1 MKKFIRQ
8 ISIIVTLLVVATVVA
23 VAAPS
28 EATSTGGNPMLD
40 ILYQVLWVAA
50 GVTIASA
57 FFVLVRLNN
66 VVMKQELEDLRA
78 EKGLPP
84 TETVAKKSTFW
95 SRIGKALHND
105 VPIEKEKS
113 ILFEHE
119 FDGIRELD
127 NKLPSW
133 WVWMFYITT
142 AAGIIYFTYYEV
154 LQIGDSSA
162 EKYAKEMEAGRIQHE
177 AYLKSVASL
186 VNESNAEMLTGASD
200 LAQGKAIFEENCVAC
215 HGAVGE
221 GAAVGPNL
229 ADNYWLHGGG
239 IKNVFKTV
247 KYGVPAK
254 GMIAWQT
261 QLNPV
266 KIHQVSSYIWSL
278 QGSNPANP
286 KEPQGEE
293 YKVEE

>member
-8 ISIIVTLLVVATVVA
+8 IFIITTLLVVATVVS

-28 EATSTGGNPMLD
+28 EATNAGHTPMLD
-40 ILYQVLWVAA
+40 ILYQVLWIAA
-50 GVTIASA
+50 GATIASA
-57 FFVLVRLNN
+57 FFVLVRLNS

-84 TETVAKKSTFW
+84 LEKAASKSTFW

-133 WVWMFYITT
+133 WLWMFYITT
-142 AAGIIYFTYYEV
+142 AMGIIYFTYYEV

-186 VNESNAEMLTGASD
+186 VNESNAENPIEIELSEKTEREVIDFVNSN
-200 LAQGKAIFEENCVAC
+200 QGRGGKEQIKRLLKHVSKESVRPILRAI
-215 HGAVGE
+215 
-221 GAAVGPNL
+221 
-229 ADNYWLHGGG
+229 
-239 IKNVFKTV
+239 V
-247 KYGVPAK
+247 KYNEISKNSGEDE
-254 GMIAWQT
+254 
-261 QLNPV
+261 
-266 KIHQVSSYIWSL
+266 KITLESR
-278 QGSNPANP
+278 ANSVCVI
-286 KEPQGEE
+286 KRSIC
-293 YKVEE
+293 KIV

>member
-8 ISIIVTLLVVATVVA
+8 ISIIATLLVVATVVA
-23 VAAPS
+23 IAAPS
-28 EATSTGGNPMLD
+28 EAPNAGSHPMLD
-40 ILYQVLWVAA
+40 LLYQVLWVAA
-50 GVTIASA
+50 GATITSA
-57 FFVLVRLNN
+57 FFVLVRLNS

-84 TETVAKKSTFW
+84 TQKVTKKSTFW
-95 SRIGKALHND
+95 SRIAKALHND

-142 AAGIIYFTYYEV
+142 AMGIAYFTYYEV

-186 VNESNAEMLTGASD
+186 VNESNAEMLTDASD

-215 HGAVGE
+215 HGTVGQ

-266 KIHQVSSYIWSL
+266 KIHKVASYIWSL
-278 QGSNPANP
+278 QGSNPDNP
-286 KEPQGEE
+286 KEAQGEE
-293 YKVEE
+293 YQVEE